1 MNEKTKE
8 YYLAHPDEYWK
19 DNPDKRVLADKMKEI
34 YLRTE
39 DKLQLCKEAAAWI
52 KTKPFLMK
60 PEEING
66 PEAQRHR
73 RRSFYSC
80 EEKGNETADKHAWQ
94 KHYSS
99 QSWHRVLVNF
109 PLVWYVVNAV
119 FLAKVKHDGNCYESA
134 CACCN

>member
-34 YLRTE
+34 FLRTE

-60 PEEING
+60 PEEIKN
-66 PEAQRHR
+66 PEALKR
-73 RRSFYSC
+73 
-80 EEKGNETADKHAWQ
+80 A
-94 KHYSS
+94 
-99 QSWHRVLVNF
+99 VNF
-109 PLVWYVVNAV
+109 YLVE
-119 FLAKVKHDGNCYESA
+119 LAHKELHKAE
-134 CACCN
+134 

>member
-19 DNPDKRVLADKMKEI
+19 ENPDKRVLADKMKEI

-39 DKLQLCKEAAAWI
+39 DKLQLFKEAADWI

-66 PEAQRHR
+66 PETL
-73 RRSFYSC
+73 
-80 EEKGNETADKHAWQ
+80 K
-94 KHYSS
+94 
-99 QSWHRVLVNF
+99 RVVRLY
-109 PLVWYVVNAV
+109 LIE
-119 FLAKVKHDGNCYESA
+119 LAHKELHKAE
-134 CACCN
+134 